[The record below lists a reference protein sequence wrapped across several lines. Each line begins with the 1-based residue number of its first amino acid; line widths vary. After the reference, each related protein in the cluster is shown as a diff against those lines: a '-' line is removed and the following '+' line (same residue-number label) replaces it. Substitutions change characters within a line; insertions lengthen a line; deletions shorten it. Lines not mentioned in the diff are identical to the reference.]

1 MCGLAGIFDSRGKR
15 EVDRIVLRK
24 MTDTLAHRGPDG
36 RGEHVAPGIGLGHR
50 RLAIIDVGGGQ
61 QPLYNE
67 DGQVAVVFNGE
78 IYNFQELVVELEAMG
93 HVFRSHSDTEVIVHA
108 WEQWGPSAV
117 KRFRGMFA
125 FALWDETSQ
134 TLFIARDHLGK
145 KPLYY
150 CPLNDGVMIFGS
162 ELKSLLAYPS
172 LPRDLD
178 VLAIEE
184 YFAYGYIPEPRSIY
198 RAVKKLPPAHF
209 LLWRRGAPSPR
220 IEPFWDLSFH
230 EPRLDDLEEAKFELI
245 ARLTEATRLR
255 LVSEVPLG
263 AFLSGGVDSSAV
275 VATMA
280 GLSNEPVK
288 TFSISFD
295 DRQYD
300 ESAYARRMA
309 DRYHTDH
316 YAREV
321 GTDDFELLD
330 RLAAIY
336 DEPFGDSSAMPTY
349 RVCALAR
356 ERVTVAL
363 SGDGG
368 DELFAGYRRYSLH
381 LQTERMRRTLPLA
394 LRRTLFG
401 FLGRAYPKADWAPR
415 WLRAKTTFQE
425 LALDTCSGYFQAV
438 SVLNDGLR
446 ARLFS
451 PAFRRDLQGY
461 NAVEVLRRHM
471 RNAQTDDIVLQTQYL
486 DLKTWLPGGILV
498 KVDRASMANS
508 LEVRAPLLDH
518 QLAEWSAGLAPQL
531 KLKGGEG
538 KLVLK
543 RAIEPYVDGDLLY
556 RPKRGFSMPLA
567 RWFRGALLP
576 RLQAMA
582 EGSTLAETG
591 IFDMLTVRQLV
602 QQHASGRWDHS
613 AALWLLLMFE
623 AFLNHT
629 RGLQTAGIAPVP
641 ERAALS
647 R

>member
-1 MCGLAGIFDSRGKR
+1 MCGLTGIFDTRGR
-15 EVDRIVLRK
+15 QEIDRVTLQR

-36 RGEHVAPGIGLGHR
+36 RGEHVGPGIGLGHR
-50 RLAIIDVGGGQ
+50 RLAIIDVGGGH

-78 IYNFQELVVELEAMG
+78 IYNFQELVTELESAG
-93 HVFRSHSDTEVIVHA
+93 HVFRTHSDTEVIVHA
-108 WEQWGPSAV
+108 WEQWGPASV

-125 FALWDETSQ
+125 FALWDERSE

-150 CPLNDGVMIFGS
+150 SLLNGGTLIFGS
-162 ELKSLLAYPS
+162 ELKSLTAHPS

-178 VLAIEE
+178 VLAIED

-198 RAVKKLPPAHF
+198 RTVRKLPPAHS
-209 LLWRRGAPSPR
+209 LLWRRGDEQPT
-220 IEPFWDLSFH
+220 IEAYWDLSFH
-230 EPRLDDLEEAKFELI
+230 EPRVTDLEEAKSELI
-245 ARLTEATRLR
+245 TRLTDATRMR

-263 AFLSGGVDSSAV
+263 AFLSGGVDSSAI
-275 VATMA
+275 VAMMA
-280 GLSNEPVK
+280 GLSDEPVK
-288 TFSISFD
+288 TFSISFG
-295 DRQYD
+295 DREYD

-309 DRYHTDH
+309 ERYHTDH
-316 YAREV
+316 HAREV
-321 GTDDFELLD
+321 NPDDFELLD
-330 RLAAIY
+330 RLASIY

-356 ERVTVAL
+356 EKVTVAL

-368 DELFAGYRRYSLH
+368 DELFAGYRRYALH
-381 LQTERMRRTLPLA
+381 RQTERVRRMIQSSVRQP
-394 LRRTLFG
+394 LFG
-401 FLGRAYPKADWAPR
+401 FLGRVYPKADWAPR
-415 WLRAKTTFQE
+415 CFRAKTTFQE
-425 LALDTCSGYFQAV
+425 LALDTCDGYFQAV

-461 NAVEVLRRHM
+461 NAVEVLRGHM
-471 RNAQTDDIVLQTQYL
+471 QRAQTDDIVLQSQYL

-508 LEVRAPLLDH
+508 LETRAPLLDY
-518 QLAEWSAGLAPQL
+518 QLAEWAAGLAPDL

-543 RAIEPYVDGDLLY
+543 RAVEPYVDHDLLY

-567 RWFRGALLP
+567 RWFRGPLLP

-582 EGSTLAETG
+582 EGPVLADTA
-591 IFDMLTVRQLV
+591 IFDMTIVRELV
-602 QQHASGRWDHS
+602 EQHASGRWDHS

-623 AFLNHT
+623 AFLRHATNT
-629 RGLQTAGIAPVP
+629 PAAPIAQ
-641 ERAALS
+641 ESALS
-647 R
+647 